1 VSAYPKVSIL
11 VATYNQ
17 EEFIADTLDSALAQT
32 GVSFEIVVVDD
43 GSSDNTWEIVTT
55 YAAKFPT
62 LIKFVRNPINL
73 GVTETCNVGL
83 RQCVGEYISF
93 LGGDDIYLP
102 QKLARQISAMEHD
115 KSIVLSYHRVEVFD
129 SNSNAVI
136 EITNS
141 GNRRSITPS
150 GFATKVLPPLIET
163 CNTFISAVSVVV
175 LRSAIPSHGFDR
187 RIPVASDWML
197 WVDVL
202 AASGAGGRAFFV
214 PDVLARYRRHQ
225 KNVTN
230 FFGNFVA
237 DPFVTLAI
245 IEAKYPELTK
255 SVESGRARVRE
266 TTGIHLVRAGKTK
279 AGRTLLLYALLK
291 GKCSIRGVGALISSI
306 NPSVAAVERNVRL
319 RAKKYLNS
327 RKFRS

>member
-1 VSAYPKVSIL
+1 LRKFATQTKNVVSAYPKVSIL

-93 LGGDDIYLP
+93 LGGD
-102 QKLARQISAMEHD
+102 EHD

-319 RAKKYLNS
+319 RAKKYLSS